1 MYSRM
6 KRKCSFIVLVVM
18 VVSLLM
24 VSGTPVHAD
33 SYSWMESAKK
43 VKINSTIKGVARNNQ
58 PPTLMDP
65 WDSYEEYFYF
75 KAPVKMNIT
84 ITVTMK
90 GTQGVSMSLYN
101 SRGNYMRDSND
112 WLYNRSKNQNST
124 ILRST
129 CNAGEYYIRL
139 TELYNSNSE
148 KHPYSLT
155 VQGKLLNSAKIT
167 KIRKVSSTK
176 AKIIWKNLGN
186 VTGYELFR
194 KNYGGSYKKVAT
206 ITRRRNYYIDKGL
219 KRRKNYYYI
228 VRACVI
234 VFYKSDTEAETK
246 NKSNFEFEVMNYDP
260 VLPVRMKTLKIRKE
274 NDKLILELTYAEF
287 EWAGIEEFI
296 VDIQLVRYD
305 GTVNTFV
312 QNALFEKKGQNF
324 ARFQLQDAGYDL
336 DGIASARVN
345 ILVYNIYKSQ
355 KKHVE
360 KGSGFSAYS
369 DYSVDE
375 LRSARFANSN
385 MVMCMEKNIGKN
397 HQCCCG
403 QVYSNKN
410 NKCPLCGK
418 ERRDK

>member
-24 VSGTPVHAD
+24 VSGMPVQAD

-90 GTQGVSMSLYN
+90 GTQGVSVSLYN
-101 SRGNYMRDSND
+101 SRGNYLMDSND

-139 TELYNSNSE
+139 MELYNSNSE

-155 VQGKLLNSAKIT
+155 VQGKLLNSTKIT
-167 KIRKVSSTK
+167 KIQKVSSTK

-186 VTGYELFR
+186 VTGYELLR
-194 KNYGGSYKKVAT
+194 KNYGSSYP
-206 ITRRRNYYIDKGL
+206 
-219 KRRKNYYYI
+219 
-228 VRACVI
+228 
-234 VFYKSDTEAETK
+234 
-246 NKSNFEFEVMNYDP
+246 VMN
-260 VLPVRMKTLKIRKE
+260 K
-274 NDKLILELTYAEF
+274 
-287 EWAGIEEFI
+287 
-296 VDIQLVRYD
+296 
-305 GTVNTFV
+305 
-312 QNALFEKKGQNF
+312 
-324 ARFQLQDAGYDL
+324 
-336 DGIASARVN
+336 
-345 ILVYNIYKSQ
+345 
-355 KKHVE
+355 
-360 KGSGFSAYS
+360 
-369 DYSVDE
+369 
-375 LRSARFANSN
+375 
-385 MVMCMEKNIGKN
+385 
-397 HQCCCG
+397 
-403 QVYSNKN
+403 
-410 NKCPLCGK
+410 
-418 ERRDK
+418 

>member
-6 KRKCSFIVLVVM
+6 KRKCSFMVLVVM

-75 KAPVKMNIT
+75 KVPVKMNIT

-90 GTQGVSMSLYN
+90 GTQGVSVSLYN
-101 SRGNYMRDSND
+101 SRGNYLMDSND

-139 TELYNSNSE
+139 MELYNSNSE

-155 VQGKLLNSAKIT
+155 VQGKLLNSANIT

-219 KRRKNYYYI
+219 KRRKNYYYV
-228 VRACVI
+228 VRA
-234 VFYKSDTEAETK
+234 YKT
-246 NKSNFEFEVMNYDP
+246 
-260 VLPVRMKTLKIRKE
+260 I
-274 NDKLILELTYAEF
+274 
-287 EWAGIEEFI
+287 
-296 VDIQLVRYD
+296 D
-305 GTVNTFV
+305 G
-312 QNALFEKKGQNF
+312 KK
-324 ARFQLQDAGYDL
+324 
-336 DGIASARVN
+336 
-345 ILVYNIYKSQ
+345 
-355 KKHVE
+355 
-360 KGSGFSAYS
+360 
-369 DYSVDE
+369 
-375 LRSARFANSN
+375 
-385 MVMCMEKNIGKN
+385 
-397 HQCCCG
+397 
-403 QVYSNKN
+403 VYSNNSAVIRIKM
-410 NKCPLCGK
+410 
-418 ERRDK
+418 

>member
-6 KRKCSFIVLVVM
+6 KRKSSFIVLVVM

-33 SYSWMESAKK
+33 DYGWMESAKK

-90 GTQGVSMSLYN
+90 GTQGVSVSLYN
-101 SRGNYMRDSND
+101 SRGNYLMDSND

-139 TELYNSNSE
+139 
-148 KHPYSLT
+148 
-155 VQGKLLNSAKIT
+155 
-167 KIRKVSSTK
+167 
-176 AKIIWKNLGN
+176 
-186 VTGYELFR
+186 
-194 KNYGGSYKKVAT
+194 
-206 ITRRRNYYIDKGL
+206 
-219 KRRKNYYYI
+219 
-228 VRACVI
+228 
-234 VFYKSDTEAETK
+234 
-246 NKSNFEFEVMNYDP
+246 
-260 VLPVRMKTLKIRKE
+260 
-274 NDKLILELTYAEF
+274 
-287 EWAGIEEFI
+287 
-296 VDIQLVRYD
+296 
-305 GTVNTFV
+305 
-312 QNALFEKKGQNF
+312 
-324 ARFQLQDAGYDL
+324 
-336 DGIASARVN
+336 
-345 ILVYNIYKSQ
+345 
-355 KKHVE
+355 
-360 KGSGFSAYS
+360 
-369 DYSVDE
+369 
-375 LRSARFANSN
+375 RFANSN
-385 MVMCMEKNIGKN
+385 MVMCMERNIGEN

-418 ERRDK
+418 ERRGK

>member
-6 KRKCSFIVLVVM
+6 KRKSSFIVLVVM

-33 SYSWMESAKK
+33 DYGWMESAKK

-90 GTQGVSMSLYN
+90 GTQGVSVSLYN
-101 SRGNYMRDSND
+101 SRGNYLMDSND

-139 TELYNSNSE
+139 MELYNSNSE

-155 VQGKLLNSAKIT
+155 VQGKLLNSTKIT
-167 KIRKVSSTK
+167 KIQKVSSTK

-186 VTGYELFR
+186 VTGYELLR

-219 KRRKNYYYI
+219 KRRKNYYYV
-228 VRACVI
+228 VRA
-234 VFYKSDTEAETK
+234 YKT
-246 NKSNFEFEVMNYDP
+246 
-260 VLPVRMKTLKIRKE
+260 I
-274 NDKLILELTYAEF
+274 
-287 EWAGIEEFI
+287 
-296 VDIQLVRYD
+296 D
-305 GTVNTFV
+305 G
-312 QNALFEKKGQNF
+312 KK
-324 ARFQLQDAGYDL
+324 
-336 DGIASARVN
+336 
-345 ILVYNIYKSQ
+345 
-355 KKHVE
+355 
-360 KGSGFSAYS
+360 
-369 DYSVDE
+369 
-375 LRSARFANSN
+375 
-385 MVMCMEKNIGKN
+385 
-397 HQCCCG
+397 
-403 QVYSNKN
+403 VYSNNSAVIRIKM
-410 NKCPLCGK
+410 
-418 ERRDK
+418 

>member
-176 AKIIWKNLGN
+176 AKII
-186 VTGYELFR
+186 
-194 KNYGGSYKKVAT
+194 
-206 ITRRRNYYIDKGL
+206 
-219 KRRKNYYYI
+219 
-228 VRACVI
+228 
-234 VFYKSDTEAETK
+234 
-246 NKSNFEFEVMNYDP
+246 
-260 VLPVRMKTLKIRKE
+260 
-274 NDKLILELTYAEF
+274 
-287 EWAGIEEFI
+287 
-296 VDIQLVRYD
+296 
-305 GTVNTFV
+305 
-312 QNALFEKKGQNF
+312 
-324 ARFQLQDAGYDL
+324 
-336 DGIASARVN
+336 
-345 ILVYNIYKSQ
+345 
-355 KKHVE
+355 
-360 KGSGFSAYS
+360 
-369 DYSVDE
+369 
-375 LRSARFANSN
+375 
-385 MVMCMEKNIGKN
+385 
-397 HQCCCG
+397 
-403 QVYSNKN
+403 
-410 NKCPLCGK
+410 
-418 ERRDK
+418 